1 MAIIILT
8 GRQERFSKIT
18 KEWLSDNNVIYDLI
32 YMRKDND
39 NSKDSKVKKT
49 IYEKYIR
56 DNFNIEFILDDR
68 NQVVKMWTEELGIK
82 CFQVNYGDF

>member
-68 NQVVKMWTEELGIK
+68 NQVVKMWREELGIK
-82 CFQVNYGDF
+82 CFQVNFLDF

>member
-56 DNFNIEFILDDR
+56 DNFNIEFISDDR
-68 NQVVKMWTEELGIK
+68 NQVVKMWREELGIK